1 MLADD
6 MACNARN
13 PRPGRLLAVVIISN
27 ILSNPTL
34 GICRKGLEIYLI
46 GITYDAIVIS
56 VNTCRLCIVL
66 LLIFI
71 FFFSDPR
78 GKKPCLLSF

>member
-13 PRPGRLLAVVIISN
+13 PRPGRFLVVYIITN

-34 GICRKGLEIYLI
+34 GICKKGLEIYLI
-46 GITYDAIVIS
+46 TITYDTTVSSSSLTPIETK
-56 VNTCRLCIVL
+56 TC
-66 LLIFI
+66 
-71 FFFSDPR
+71 
-78 GKKPCLLSF
+78 LSFWLVPN